1 MPQLH
6 LYVSDDV
13 ADRLREKSK
22 ASNMSLSKYLAK
34 IVQRETQAGWP
45 EGYFEQVVGGWVGE
59 PLARPEQPSLE
70 EREPL

>member
-6 LYVSDDV
+6 LYVPKAV
-13 ADRLREKSK
+13 EELLRERAKSR
-22 ASNMSLSKYLAK
+22 NMSLSKYLAE

-45 EGYFEQVVGGWVGE
+45 EGYFQHVVGAWSGTV
-59 PLARPEQPSLE
+59 PKLMDLPLE